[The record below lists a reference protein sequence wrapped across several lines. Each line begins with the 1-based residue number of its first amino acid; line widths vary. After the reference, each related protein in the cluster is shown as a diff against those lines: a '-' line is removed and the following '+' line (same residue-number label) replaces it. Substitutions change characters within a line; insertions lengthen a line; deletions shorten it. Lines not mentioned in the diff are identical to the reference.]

1 MKLYV
6 FLLFLI
12 LAVGDSIKFNPEL
25 QKNILKFGYG
35 INYKYEYML
44 AHLFDR
50 FYIIAKFMLPSMG
63 DLKFSNLNF
72 DHSCTYMKKEYI
84 PNTDSSKYLAELK
97 TYCNK
102 IKLFVSHYS
111 KLIKSYNATVYKI
124 LTKEI
129 RPLLPHISKQKFG
142 LVSTLVSGFIGLA
155 YEGISSFLQRKWE
168 DALQKAMIAMNN
180 EVNFQCNKVLKLDNT
195 MLMYGIYNAETLEK
209 LIITVQEIHNV
220 TSSHKRLFAGEHNPA
235 LFRLL
240 YTNALGMQQYAFD
253 SLLFL
258 RIVQDKYISLYKEL
272 ITHLKSYVSAIR
284 ILVEGYLPT
293 TLITPSKLQ
302 EILVEVTKS
311 LQQTNPDYALVLDR
325 LHLYYDMQLVTF
337 GINREMNLVIQFPV
351 SIQPYIQKHLILYQ
365 LETVPVPILDNNME
379 AQSHTHLCVNK
390 PYITLHTETYISLTQ
405 QELRSCKKI
414 GNEFYCKELFV
425 VKHKSSYSCIHYL
438 PDQAN

>member
-6 FLLFLI
+6 FLLFVI
-12 LAVGDSIKFNPEL
+12 LAVGDSIKFNLEL

-35 INYKYEYML
+35 INYKYEGML
-44 AHLFDR
+44 AHSFDR
-50 FYIIAKFMLPSMG
+50 FYIIAKFMLPSME

-72 DHSCTYMKKEYI
+72 DHSCAYMNKEYT

-102 IKLFVSHYS
+102 IKPFVSHYS
-111 KLIKSYNATVYKI
+111 KLIKSYNATVYNI
-124 LTKEI
+124 LTNEI
-129 RPLLPHISKQKFG
+129 RLLLPHISKQKCR

-180 EVNFQCNKVLKLDNT
+180 EVNLQCNKLLKLDNT

-209 LIITVQEIHNV
+209 LINTVQEIHNV
-220 TSSHKRLFAGEHNPA
+220 TSSHERLFAGEHNPA

-258 RIVQDKYISLYKEL
+258 RVVQDKYISLYKEL
-272 ITHLKSYVSAIR
+272 ITQLKSYVSAIR
-284 ILVEGYLPT
+284 ILAKGYLPT

-302 EILVEVTKS
+302 EILAEVTKS
-311 LQQTNPDYALVLDR
+311 LQQTNPDYALVLNR

-337 GINREMNLVIQFPV
+337 GIDREMNLVIQFLV
-351 SIQPYIQKHLILYQ
+351 FIQPYIQKPLILYQ
-365 LETVPVPILDNNME
+365 LETVPVPILDTNTE
-379 AQSHTHLCVNK
+379 AQFYTHLYYAGDSIN
-390 PYITLHTETYISLTQ
+390 
-405 QELRSCKKI
+405 
-414 GNEFYCKELFV
+414 
-425 VKHKSSYSCIHYL
+425 SSPL
-438 PDQAN
+438 V